1 MLIVGLTGSIGM
13 GKSTAGARFRERGYA
28 VFDADAEVHALY
40 AGPMAAEIDTA
51 FPGTVVD
58 GRVDRGKLSAALIA
72 APHRFKD
79 LEHIVHPRVRAEQR
93 TFLEREAARGA
104 RISVLEIPLLF
115 ESLTADLVDVTV
127 VVSSSPAI
135 QRARVMGRPGMTGEK
150 LDELLRRQLPDA
162 EKRRRADFVVDTNGS
177 VDACNTQVDAIIE
190 AIQQKPANAYGRFW
204 T

>member
-93 TFLEREAARGA
+93 RFLEREAARGA